1 MKNKEKLLK
10 AHGVHKISE
19 FDNIV
24 SYIVSVHFKVRP
36 DPDVIKL
43 FSRSTQLCMAFYNL
57 GASFNDSKIIS
68 FKRVLEYF
76 SSVGNY

>member
-36 DPDVIKL
+36 DPEVTHVKL
-43 FSRSTQLCMAFYNL
+43 FSRSTQLCMTFVPLNL
-57 GASFNDSKIIS
+57 KLLTITF
-68 FKRVLEYF
+68 F
-76 SSVGNY
+76 SC